1 MEYLSGE
8 INNSPSVPL
17 VRKTGCIGYA
27 DYVIASDL
35 FSFFWD
41 LFDPPQFHGS
51 LLPRPSELGG
61 LGTSPI
67 GMPNQNLSVQQLL
80 GGASTSA
87 IPSPGLV
94 HP

>member
-1 MEYLSGE
+1 MKEYLSDVI
-8 INNSPSVPL
+8 INSASVPL

-51 LLPRPSELGG
+51 LLPRPTAFGG
-61 LGTSPI
+61 LGTASI
-67 GMPNQNLSVQQLL
+67 GIPDQNLSLRELMKQ
-80 GGASTSA
+80 
-87 IPSPGLV
+87 
-94 HP
+94 